1 MTDGF
6 PRSTICAKQKYYT
19 MNVVRIAWVIIS
31 DGLKRWDSVMVLLSR
46 CSPTTYD
53 SSEFRVNND
62 TNINRIHRSD
72 LFLYASIL
80 PVAPL
85 DVVSDKAN
93 LFDSPFSCEI
103 NAGNSSNRESSLNV
117 TSIGCTFLHRLNSS
131 IFPFLPACWTSRS
144 ASSTRSKPTN
154 PRNRR
159 GDMRNA
165 PQIANKAEYCQKELE
180 Y

>member
-31 DGLKRWDSVMVLLSR
+31 DGLKRWDSAMVLLSR

-103 NAGNSSNRESSLNV
+103 NAGNSSNRESSLYV
-117 TSIGCTFLHRLNSS
+117 TSTAGRTFIHRLNSS
-131 IFPFLPACWTSRS
+131 IFPFLPTCWTSRS
-144 ASSTRSKPTN
+144 ASSHQNENRQKSKKSK
-154 PRNRR
+154 
-159 GDMRNA
+159 MRHE
-165 PQIANKAEYCQKELE
+165 K
-180 Y
+180 